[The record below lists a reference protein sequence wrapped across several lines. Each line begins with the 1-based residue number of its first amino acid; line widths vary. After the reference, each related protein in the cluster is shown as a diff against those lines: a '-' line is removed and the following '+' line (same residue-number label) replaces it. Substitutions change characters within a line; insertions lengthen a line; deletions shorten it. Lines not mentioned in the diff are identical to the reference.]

1 MTIPD
6 HNYLKLEL
14 APDVNLWIRVED
26 LANVSSTTHAI
37 VTSIVTDKIIR
48 IHDDDSTANF

>member
-1 MTIPD
+1 MSEI
-6 HNYLKLEL
+6 YIKLEL
-14 APDVNLWIRVED
+14 GPDVNIWIKAED

-48 IHDDDSTANF
+48 IYDDDSTPNL